1 MERYMAKRTL
11 KNIPD
16 EIKNVVELFY
26 LRGPDIACAEAAR
39 LRQTHPELNGI
50 LDDVLILFN
59 HAPESV
65 FMFYEALTQLPPE
78 LPDDLSFSVGNL
90 MDDVSSSDQMALDFP
105 EESATPDADLTFE
118 ALLNQSMNAT
128 AVPSVFADGSNG
140 QRRDGKSY
148 GNSGRSLS
156 SRPPLRPNTDISLNI
171 DIDFDDSNFVPHDD
185 TPDPWKSPHHES
197 LSHLLRPLDAQSC
210 ATSRESSTRRPTKK
224 TAKRENIDALTP
236 IPGHTDGPFAQAA
249 VTEQGDNMRP
259 TVLNL
264 PPISMKFGHYPAI
277 ENESERATRVA
288 MPAIEP
294 EAERATRVAM
304 PAIDGYPVTQGSQR
318 DPAALSLIEPT
329 HRIPHL
335 TCKMSELASKS
346 GINPKSSFILSM
358 IDGHTSIADI
368 LDISSWSVEETAS
381 MLLELQQMGIIRFD
395 GR

>member
-171 DIDFDDSNFVPHDD
+171 DIVEIAPSRVAV
-185 TPDPWKSPHHES
+185 SPFAPAGRS
-197 LSHLLRPLDAQSC
+197 VLCDLGGKLDAPPHQEDGK
-210 ATSRESSTRRPTKK
+210 TREYRRPHADSRPHRWPVCASGCHGTGGQH
-224 TAKRENIDALTP
+224 APHGAQPAPHLHEIWAL
-236 IPGHTDGPFAQAA
+236 PGH
-249 VTEQGDNMRP
+249 
-259 TVLNL
+259 
-264 PPISMKFGHYPAI
+264 
-277 ENESERATRVA
+277 
-288 MPAIEP
+288 
-294 EAERATRVAM
+294 
-304 PAIDGYPVTQGSQR
+304 
-318 DPAALSLIEPT
+318 
-329 HRIPHL
+329 
-335 TCKMSELASKS
+335 
-346 GINPKSSFILSM
+346 
-358 IDGHTSIADI
+358 
-368 LDISSWSVEETAS
+368 
-381 MLLELQQMGIIRFD
+381 
-395 GR
+395 

>member
-288 MPAIEP
+288 MPAI
-294 EAERATRVAM
+294 
-304 PAIDGYPVTQGSQR
+304 DGYPVTQGSQR

-395 GR
+395 

>member
-26 LRGPDIACAEAAR
+26 LRGSDIACAEAAR

-210 ATSRESSTRRPTKK
+210 ATSGESSTRRPTKK

-288 MPAIEP
+288 MPAI
-294 EAERATRVAM
+294 
-304 PAIDGYPVTQGSQR
+304 DGYPATQGSQR

-395 GR
+395 

>member
-210 ATSRESSTRRPTKK
+210 ANSGESSTRRPTKK

-277 ENESERATRVA
+277 ENES
-288 MPAIEP
+288 
-294 EAERATRVAM
+294 ERATRVAM

-395 GR
+395 

>member
-26 LRGPDIACAEAAR
+26 LRGSDIACAEAAR

-59 HAPESV
+59 HSPESV

-210 ATSRESSTRRPTKK
+210 ATSGESSTRRPTKK

-264 PPISMKFGHYPAI
+264 PPISMEFGHYPAI
-277 ENESERATRVA
+277 ENES
-288 MPAIEP
+288 
-294 EAERATRVAM
+294 ERATRVAM

-395 GR
+395 

>member
-105 EESATPDADLTFE
+105 EESAPPDADLTFE

-264 PPISMKFGHYPAI
+264 PPISTKFGHYPAI
-277 ENESERATRVA
+277 ENES
-288 MPAIEP
+288 
-294 EAERATRVAM
+294 ERATRVAM

>member
-224 TAKRENIDALTP
+224 TAKRENNDALTP

-264 PPISMKFGHYPAI
+264 PPISTKFGHYPAI

-288 MPAIEP
+288 MP
-294 EAERATRVAM
+294 V
-304 PAIDGYPVTQGSQR
+304 IDGYPVTQGSQR

-395 GR
+395 

>member
-26 LRGPDIACAEAAR
+26 LRGSDIACAEAAR

-210 ATSRESSTRRPTKK
+210 ANSGESSTRRPTKK

-277 ENESERATRVA
+277 ENES
-288 MPAIEP
+288 
-294 EAERATRVAM
+294 ERATRVAM

-395 GR
+395 

>member
-50 LDDVLILFN
+50 LDDVLILFD

-171 DIDFDDSNFVPHDD
+171 DIDFDDSNFVPHGD

-264 PPISMKFGHYPAI
+264 PPISTKFGHYPAI
-277 ENESERATRVA
+277 ENES
-288 MPAIEP
+288 
-294 EAERATRVAM
+294 ERATRVAM

-381 MLLELQQMGIIRFD
+381 ILLELQQMGIIRFD

>member
-26 LRGPDIACAEAAR
+26 LRGSDIACAEAAR

-210 ATSRESSTRRPTKK
+210 ATSGESSTRRPTKK

-277 ENESERATRVA
+277 ENES
-288 MPAIEP
+288 
-294 EAERATRVAM
+294 ERATRVAM

-395 GR
+395 

>member
-26 LRGPDIACAEAAR
+26 LRGSDIACAEAAR

-50 LDDVLILFN
+50 LDDVLILFD

-264 PPISMKFGHYPAI
+264 PPISTKFGHYPAI
-277 ENESERATRVA
+277 ENES
-288 MPAIEP
+288 
-294 EAERATRVAM
+294 ERATRVAM

-395 GR
+395 

>member
-26 LRGPDIACAEAAR
+26 LRGSDIACAEAAR

-264 PPISMKFGHYPAI
+264 PPISTKFGHYPAI
-277 ENESERATRVA
+277 ENES
-288 MPAIEP
+288 
-294 EAERATRVAM
+294 ERATRVAM

-395 GR
+395 

>member
-1 MERYMAKRTL
+1 
-11 KNIPD
+11 
-16 EIKNVVELFY
+16 
-26 LRGPDIACAEAAR
+26 
-39 LRQTHPELNGI
+39 
-50 LDDVLILFN
+50 
-59 HAPESV
+59 
-65 FMFYEALTQLPPE
+65 
-78 LPDDLSFSVGNL
+78 
-90 MDDVSSSDQMALDFP
+90 
-105 EESATPDADLTFE
+105 
-118 ALLNQSMNAT
+118 
-128 AVPSVFADGSNG
+128 
-140 QRRDGKSY
+140 
-148 GNSGRSLS
+148 
-156 SRPPLRPNTDISLNI
+156 
-171 DIDFDDSNFVPHDD
+171 
-185 TPDPWKSPHHES
+185 
-197 LSHLLRPLDAQSC
+197 
-210 ATSRESSTRRPTKK
+210 
-224 TAKRENIDALTP
+224 
-236 IPGHTDGPFAQAA
+236 
-249 VTEQGDNMRP
+249 MRP

-264 PPISMKFGHYPAI
+264 PPISMEFGHYPAI

-395 GR
+395 